1 MRAMSPKKHRRD
13 ARPVPELHERT
24 SGAPWPYIAVAVV
37 VVAGASFFLTYGSS
51 DRAPSPDAAG
61 SMTQVPTTAADA
73 DASPAGDPVSIAATV
88 SDTPV
93 TPKGPN
99 DLPMPPLPYGTQT
112 AGPPEQV
119 RQAYIFAAQN
129 PGVLEYVPCYCGCG
143 ETDGHISNVDCFVG
157 SRAPNGA
164 VESWD
169 THGMT

>member
-1 MRAMSPKKHRRD
+1 MSPKKQRRD
-13 ARPVPELHERT
+13 TRPAPAVHER
-24 SGAPWPYIAVAVV
+24 SGGAPWPYIAVAVAV
-37 VVAGASFFLTYGSS
+37 VGGAGFFLMSGSS
-51 DRAPSPDAAG
+51 DRVPSPDATG
-61 SMTQVPTTAADA
+61 PTTQAPTTATSPDA
-73 DASPAGDPVSIAATV
+73 LPAGEPVSIAASV
-88 SDTPV
+88 SETPV
-93 TPKGPN
+93 TPDGPN

-143 ETDGHISNVDCFVG
+143 ETDGHTSNVDCFVG
-157 SRAPNGA
+157 SRTSNGA